1 MSVTG
6 QIERDERSLQ
16 REGHRVEGVRVLR
29 SAVNQHE
36 LGGRFT
42 PAQATDLA
50 QTVDRD
56 EEPLHSRD
64 LYIEVPLV
72 KVLAKER
79 KLVIRIVTHAQKR
92 MPFAARDREVKRPTC
107 VVVLAAGE
115 GTRMRSSRPKPLHQL
130 CGRAMVRYVLD
141 AVAHEDVRATI
152 VVVGHHGTWVEKE
165 LSEGASARR
174 PLTFV
179 EQREQLGT
187 GHAVSVALGA
197 IVEAI
202 GDTDGDVLI
211 VPGDAP
217 LLKAS
222 SVARLL
228 EVHRDRQSALTV
240 LSARLDDPT
249 GYGRVIHAKDGTL
262 ERIVE
267 ERDARES
274 ERAINEVNTSIMVVR
289 QSLLGPALRRIGR
302 HNAQQEYYLTDLVQ
316 ELHDMGHVVASWQ
329 LDDANEALG
338 INDRRQL
345 AQAER
350 VLRARIN
357 ERWMSRGVTMWDPSQ
372 TYVDADVELAPEVTL
387 LPGTILT
394 GHCVIA
400 RGATIGPNAY
410 LSDTEVGEGATL
422 ATVEATHARVGAD
435 ANVGSFVVLAPGAE
449 VSTGEIVAPFS
460 HRSH

>member
-1 MSVTG
+1 ML
-6 QIERDERSLQ
+6 D
-16 REGHRVEGVRVLR
+16 
-29 SAVNQHE
+29 
-36 LGGRFT
+36 
-42 PAQATDLA
+42 
-50 QTVDRD
+50 
-56 EEPLHSRD
+56 
-64 LYIEVPLV
+64 
-72 KVLAKER
+72 
-79 KLVIRIVTHAQKR
+79 
-92 MPFAARDREVKRPTC
+92 RDREVKRPTC